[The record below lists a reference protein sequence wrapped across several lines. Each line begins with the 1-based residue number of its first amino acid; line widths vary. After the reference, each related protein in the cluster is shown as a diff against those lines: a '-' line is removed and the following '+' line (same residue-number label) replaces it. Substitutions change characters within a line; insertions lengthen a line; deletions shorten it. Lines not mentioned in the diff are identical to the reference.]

1 MFLKISLCT
10 EFTLNWWCWC
20 CFRYLCTPPNI
31 PGIRKEEVN
40 HCSQAERS
48 HQEIAADPAILI
60 NWKSQGPVGLQVVA
74 PNLFYCALIEDVF
87 CIMYLHLFSNLMCLQ
102 ENLIL
107 GTAGWNQLY
116 KQERLVKLDKSKTSF
131 CPQSGSVN
139 FPKDQLQVFKVK
151 VELFENRFNFFYS
164 IAQ

>member
-1 MFLKISLCT
+1 M
-10 EFTLNWWCWC
+10 
-20 CFRYLCTPPNI
+20 CTPPNI

-74 PNLFYCALIEDVF
+74 PNLFYRALIEDVL

-102 ENLIL
+102 ENLIF
-107 GTAGWNQLY
+107 NQLY

-151 VELFENRFNFFYS
+151 VELFENRF
-164 IAQ
+164 

>member
-10 EFTLNWWCWC
+10 EFTLNWLCWC

-74 PNLFYCALIEDVF
+74 PNLFYRALIEDVL

-116 KQERLVKLDKSKTSF
+116 KQERLVKLDINLKQVSAPRVDQSTFLRISYRFLKWKWNFSKT
-131 CPQSGSVN
+131 G
-139 FPKDQLQVFKVK
+139 
-151 VELFENRFNFFYS
+151 FNFLL
-164 IAQ
+164 Q